1 MRTDLNVQET
11 LRSKLRLDSTS
22 STILRPSHNDNRAS
36 QHHWHINDFEQI
48 QQLGRGKFGMVYLA
62 REKNSRYVV
71 AIKKMNK
78 AELEKNSF
86 GEQAKREIQI
96 QSMLRH

>member
-1 MRTDLNVQET
+1 
-11 LRSKLRLDSTS
+11 
-22 STILRPSHNDNRAS
+22 
-36 QHHWHINDFEQI
+36 
-48 QQLGRGKFGMVYLA
+48 MVYLA

-96 QSMLRH
+96 QSMLKH